1 MFQQLV
7 LWRKEKVVALLG
19 FGLLGAKDARVVPMD
34 QKLEKKKNLN
44 RIILGS
50 VQWGCPGA

>member
-7 LWRKEKVVALLG
+7 LWKKEKVVALLG

-34 QKLEKKKNLN
+34 QKLEKKKT
-44 RIILGS
+44 
-50 VQWGCPGA
+50 